1 MSHAN
6 TPSSR
11 RTLLKGTLAVA
22 AAPAIITSASAQE
35 KVTWRLQAH
44 YPKASTSFSGNVA
57 VMAEEVKARTDGR
70 FTIEAL
76 GAGEIAKG
84 REIFNIVRRGVTEMG
99 TANPG
104 YNLGESELMGLFV
117 GVPGTLRNSWEQM
130 HFTKNLGL
138 ENALNETLRPKG
150 LIMKA
155 AMALPNELVLKEKI
169 TADTNLSS
177 IKVRSSG
184 NIVDYL
190 ESAGFAPQQIAGPEL
205 YQALATGVV
214 DGAHWGGTQG
224 ALSMKLWEV
233 APIHMMPSL
242 LISNDTYMINVKAY
256 DELPDDLRR
265 ILTSVLEERYLGYSI
280 GYNHREAIALTT
292 GIEKMGVEVQ
302 QFPDEIM
309 ARFAEASKSL
319 LEREIAKGPLAKEY
333 GETLSGLMRDLGYI

>member
-1 MSHAN
+1 MGE
-6 TPSSR
+6 TKSR
-11 RTLLKGTLAVA
+11 PTRRKLLKGALAVT
-22 AAPAIITSASAQE
+22 AAPAIITSARAQS

-44 YPKASTSFSGNVA
+44 YPKASTSFNGNVM
-57 VMAEEVKARTDGR
+57 VMAEELKKRTDGR

-84 REIFNIVRRGVTEMG
+84 REIFNIVARGVVQMG

-104 YNLGESELMGLFV
+104 YNLGESELIGLFV
-117 GVPGTLRNSWEQM
+117 GVPGALRESWEHM

-138 ENALNETLRPKG
+138 EEALNKTLRPKG

-155 AMALPNELVLKEKI
+155 AMALPNELVLKRKI
-169 TADTNLSS
+169 TAETNLAS

-184 NIVDYL
+184 SIVEYL
-190 ESAGFAPQQIAGPEL
+190 EAAGFAPQQIAGPEL
-205 YQALATGVV
+205 YQAIATGVV

-233 APIHMMPSL
+233 APIHMRPSL

-256 DELPDDLRR
+256 DALPDDLRM
-265 ILTSVLEERYLGYSI
+265 ILTSLLEERYLAYSI

-292 GIEKMGVEVQ
+292 GIEKMGVQVQ
-302 QFPDEIM
+302 QFPDQIM
-309 ARFAEASKSL
+309 ARFAESSQA
-319 LEREIAKGPLAKEY
+319 ILAKEMTKGPVAKEF
-333 GETLSGLMRDLGYI
+333 GEKLTGLMKDLGYV